1 MSEENVENKDGEK
14 VEIPAEI
21 VWDVLQF
28 AKTLQSSSVYQNI
41 FTPDLINSQM
51 KSLSYNPLQTNQ
63 DMLDKALIDPKN
75 NEDNLRSFG
84 EGFEAV
90 SQTYKRLISYLAN
103 LLSFDWT
110 YAAEVN
116 DPKEYKTT
124 AYQKDLER
132 VFGFFDHFNPKKE
145 LGSAIKQMIR
155 NETYFFSMNQSGN
168 EYVLQEMPWQYCK
181 ITGRWDKGLLYS
193 MNLYYYMLAGV
204 DINMF
209 HPFFKDSFN
218 KLFDGTTKKAY
229 NPDIQLDRRGQSTWV
244 YMQDVPPVEVGWAFK
259 LTPEMATSAP
269 FFSPLYSD
277 LINAPLYRN
286 LQKSKSM
293 ASAVRLLYGTI
304 PLLSGSGQAQT
315 KLKDAIALSPDLTAR
330 FLTLLKSA
338 LSSSV
343 TVGASPLEGVEAI
356 SWPSDNDI
364 YQESMQTALS
374 ASGVNTPLVFSNT
387 LRQNIFESQASLE
400 VDYLIVKKIYQQF
413 NDFMDVQLGKVT
425 KRFKFH
431 IFFEG
436 MDMKYDRDERMK
448 TATGLAT
455 LGMVSPQF
463 FASAKGVPP
472 HVFMRQL
479 AEARAMG
486 FVDML
491 TPIVPAAQ
499 QASGGGAPQKDEGD
513 LSDSG
518 AATRSQGNNLG
529 RGGKV

>member
-1 MSEENVENKDGEK
+1 MVAKTRTKKVVEKDENI
-14 VEIPAEI
+14 EIPEQVI
-21 VWDVLQF
+21 WDVLQF

-51 KSLSYNPLQTNQ
+51 KSISYNPLQTNQ

-103 LLSFDWT
+103 LPSFDWT

-132 VFGFFDHFNPKKE
+132 VFGFFDHFNPRKE
-145 LGSAIKQMIR
+145 FGSAIKQMIR
-155 NETYFFSMNQSGN
+155 NETYFFALNQSGN
-168 EYVLQEMPWQYCK
+168 EYVLQEMPWQFCK

-193 MNLYYYMLAGV
+193 LNEYLFMMPGISI
-204 DINMF
+204 DMF
-209 HPFFKDSFN
+209 HPFFKDSFS
-218 KLFDGTTKKAY
+218 KLFDNTTRIY
-229 NPDIQLDRRGQSTWV
+229 NPAIELDRRGMSTWV
-244 YMQDVPPVEVGWAFK
+244 YWQDVPPDVGWAFK

-304 PLLSGSGQAQT
+304 PLLSGSGGAQT

-343 TVGASPLEGVEAI
+343 TVGASPLESVSAI
-356 SWPSDNDI
+356 SFPTETDI

-400 VDYLIVKKIYQQF
+400 VDFLIVKKLYQQF
-413 NDFMDVQLGKVT
+413 NDFMDFQLSKIT
-425 KRFKFH
+425 KKYKFH
-431 IFFEG
+431 VYFEG
-436 MDMKYDRDERMK
+436 MDTKYDRDERLNS
-448 TATGLAT
+448 ATGLAG
-455 LGMVSPQF
+455 LGMVLPQA
-463 FASAKGVPP
+463 FAASRGIPP
-472 HVFMRQL
+472 HVFLRQL
-479 AEARAMG
+479 AEAKAMG
-486 FVDML
+486 FVDNL

-499 QASGGGAPQKDEGD
+499 QKDGGAPQKASGD
-513 LSDSG
+513 LSESG
-518 AATRSQGNNLG
+518 AATRGQGNNLG